1 MRPSDSLFLYNSVG
15 AKVGYPWERE
25 ILAWKIIT
33 CIISTINLGRH
44 AEMPEVR
51 VVNLTKKFGNIVALD
66 NVNLVIRDKEYF
78 SLLGPSGCGKTT
90 LLRLIAGLIE
100 PDSGEIYIGGKRVD
114 NVPPEDREIGF
125 VFQTFA
131 LFPHMTVWENVNYGP
146 RVKNFDL
153 KAAGTIGHEVLELVK
168 LHERLNAYPGELSG
182 GMMQRI
188 AVARALAAGA
198 KTLLLDEPLGQ
209 LDAKVRNE
217 IRYEMRRMA
226 KDLNLTAIHV
236 THDQAEAMSISDRI
250 AVMKKGKVVQV
261 GTPQELYMKPNSLF
275 VAYFIGESN
284 FLEGTVVEVADG
296 ELTIEL
302 RGGFNVKAFG
312 EGLNKGERAVVVVR
326 PEVFTVEPKKQG
338 KNMLK
343 GVVEKISFEGT
354 FVRYEIKLQSED
366 SVVVIR
372 PSLTEKWFDVG
383 TSITLSF
390 ESEKAHVF
398 PYPETSLE
406 EELSV

>member
-1 MRPSDSLFLYNSVG
+1 
-15 AKVGYPWERE
+15 
-25 ILAWKIIT
+25 
-33 CIISTINLGRH
+33 
-44 AEMPEVR
+44 MPEVR

-66 NVNLVIRDKEYF
+66 KVNLVIHDKEYF

-153 KAAGTIGHEVLELVK
+153 KEAGTIGHEVLELVK
-168 LHERLNAYPGELSG
+168 LHERLNAYPNELSG

-217 IRYEMRRMA
+217 IRYELRRMA

-250 AVMKKGKVVQV
+250 AVMKKGKIVQV

-284 FLEGTVVEVADG
+284 FLEGTVLDDAGGALE
-296 ELTIEL
+296 IEL
-302 RGGFNVKAFG
+302 RGGDKLKVLGGNLK
-312 EGLNKGERAVVVVR
+312 KGERAVVVVR
-326 PEVFTVEPKKQG
+326 PEVFMFEQKKQ
-338 KNMLK
+338 NANVLK

-354 FVRYEIKLQSED
+354 FVRYEIKLKSEE
-366 SVVVIR
+366 SVVVIK

-383 TSITLSF
+383 ASVTLSF
-390 ESEKAHVF
+390 EPEKAHVF
-398 PYPETSLE
+398 PYPETSLA